1 MTAIVA
7 LLGGVRA
14 TVFLAASL
22 ILLAIVGVMS
32 HQLANRDA
40 DIVILQTSVDDAAKV
55 NKGNLDAVAAL
66 QQANADFAAQCQIDK
81 DKLAATLKQAS
92 EREANITEQNET
104 LKSKMAEVYRAN
116 PAADAW
122 RRNVVPDAVIDGLR
136 NGQ

>member
-14 TVFLAASL
+14 TVFLAACL
-22 ILLAIVGVMS
+22 VLTVIVGVQHHELGM
-32 HQLANRDA
+32 RD
-40 DIVILQTSVDDAAKV
+40 DKITVLQASVDDAAKV
-55 NKGNLDAVAAL
+55 NKGNLDAVATL

-122 RRNVVPDAVIDGLR
+122 RRNAVPDAVIDGLR

>member
-1 MTAIVA
+1 MTTIVA

-14 TVFLAASL
+14 TVFLVASL
-22 ILLAIVGVMS
+22 ILLAIVGVQNHEIGS
-32 HQLANRDA
+32 RDEK
-40 DIVILQTSVDDAAKV
+40 ITTLQASVDDAAKV
-55 NKGNLDAVAAL
+55 NKGNLDAMAAL

-81 DKLAATLKQAS
+81 DKLSATLKQAS

-122 RRNVVPDAVIDGLR
+122 RRNAVPDAVIDGLR